1 MTIDLTQFHDAF
13 FEESFEALDSMEAA
27 LLKLDIGA
35 PEPELINTIF
45 RVAHSIKGGSATFGF
60 SDIASFTH
68 SLETLL
74 DELRSGGMQVTLAI
88 SDLLLKSVD
97 VMRAMLRSTQAKQPL
112 DMQKVSDLQFD
123 LELTIAQKNSAPPAK
138 PAPAPAAAPAA
149 TAPGGAVASTS
160 GVPAGAV
167 PAGAASTTAPVAT
180 VGAAGAPGAAGAA
193 GAAAP
198 AATAP
203 VAAVVATPYGAPVG
217 ASPAATG
224 SAATASAAAG
234 PGHATAS
241 PAAATAT
248 ASTSRGWEISFRPY
262 RELFARGN
270 DPLRMLREL
279 AELGD
284 LTVHVDTSALP
295 TFSDL
300 DSQSCYLAWN
310 LELAGDVLEADIKQ
324 VFEWAEG
331 DCDLELRQVGA
342 PEANAAALAPAP
354 AAGDATQATLV
365 DGPAPNAT
373 AESQPAIHAD
383 RSASAGAA
391 DAAVADA
398 ILSATDHKPDAPA
411 HNTTAASAPAAT
423 PAASAPAAPTH
434 QPTLSPVKENKP
446 DTPVAA
452 IGDSGSIRVSVEK
465 IDELMNTVGELV
477 ITQAMLSQLGTA
489 MEGPNA
495 EKLRAGLAQLER
507 NTRELQESVMRVR
520 MLPISFVFSRFPR
533 MVRDIAQRL
542 GKQIDLKLTGE
553 QTELDKTVLEKIGD
567 PLVHLVRNSID
578 HGIEMPDARIAAG
591 KPAAGT
597 VHLDAC
603 HRGGNIAVEVSDDG
617 GGLDKD
623 RILAKAR
630 QRGLVGPNDAL
641 TDDQIHD
648 LIFLPGFS
656 TAEKTTDLSGR
667 GVGMD
672 VVRRNVKELGG
683 KIELRSEQGKGSR
696 FIITL
701 PLTLAIVDGQSVAV
715 GSETYIIP
723 LISIVESMRLK
734 ETAISRLSGHNE
746 VFSFR
751 GDYLPIIRLHE
762 LFGVEPRARAL
773 HEGLVVIAEGD
784 GRRVGLFVDDL
795 LGQQQV
801 VIKSLEA
808 NYGHVEGV
816 SGATILGDGSVAL
829 ILDVTGIIHAA
840 SMRAAA

>member
-13 FEESFEALDSMEAA
+13 FEESFEALDSMESA

-68 SLETLL
+68 SCETLL
-74 DELRSGGMQVTLAI
+74 DELRSGGMQVSLEI
-88 SDLLLKSVD
+88 SDLLLKTVD
-97 VMRAMLRSTQAKQPL
+97 VMRAMLRSTQSKQPL
-112 DMQKVSDLQFD
+112 DMQKVSDVQFD
-123 LELTIAQKNSAPPAK
+123 VEMMIAQKNNAPAIKVTPAVVAPAK
-138 PAPAPAAAPAA
+138 VAPVTAQPAMAAPASAASPAAANTMSAPAA
-149 TAPGGAVASTS
+149 TAASS
-160 GVPAGAV
+160 
-167 PAGAASTTAPVAT
+167 STP
-180 VGAAGAPGAAGAA
+180 
-193 GAAAP
+193 
-198 AATAP
+198 
-203 VAAVVATPYGAPVG
+203 
-217 ASPAATG
+217 ASPAA
-224 SAATASAAAG
+224 
-234 PGHATAS
+234 
-241 PAAATAT
+241 
-248 ASTSRGWEISFRPY
+248 RRWEIAFRPY

-270 DPLRMLREL
+270 DPLRMMREL

-284 LTVHVDTSALP
+284 LTVNVDTSALP
-295 TFSDL
+295 NFSEL
-300 DSQSCYLAWN
+300 DSQSCYLAWK
-310 LELAGDVLEADIKQ
+310 LELAGDVPEDAIKQ

-331 DCDLELRQVGA
+331 DCDLELRLMGGETA
-342 PEANAAALAPAP
+342 PAIAAAPVVVETEPAP
-354 AAGDATQATLV
+354 
-365 DGPAPNAT
+365 
-373 AESQPAIHAD
+373 SQE
-383 RSASAGAA
+383 
-391 DAAVADA
+391 VLADA
-398 ILSATDHKPDAPA
+398 ILSG
-411 HNTTAASAPAAT
+411 SAPAVEEPKPE
-423 PAASAPAAPTH
+423 PA
-434 QPTLSPVKENKP
+434 
-446 DTPVAA
+446 TPVAA
-452 IGDSGSIRVSVEK
+452 APAVAAVKDIKPDAIAGVGDSGSIRVSVEK

-477 ITQAMLSQLGTA
+477 ITQAMLSQLGA
-489 MEGPNA
+489 ALEGGNA

-578 HGIEMPDARIAAG
+578 HGIEMPEVRVAAG
-591 KPAAGT
+591 KDAAGT

-617 GGLDKD
+617 GGLDKE

-630 QRGLVGPNDAL
+630 QRGLVGPNDVL

-683 KIELRSEQGKGSR
+683 KIELRSERGKGSR

-734 ETAISRLSGHNE
+734 ETSISRLSGHNE

-829 ILDVTGIIHAA
+829 ILDVTGIIAAA

>member
-68 SLETLL
+68 SCETLL
-74 DELRSGGMQVTLAI
+74 DELRSGGMQVTTEI
-88 SDLLLKSVD
+88 SDLLLKTVD
-97 VMRAMLRSTQAKQPL
+97 VMRAMLRSTQSKQPI

-123 LELTIAQKNSAPPAK
+123 VELMIAQKNNAAKAAPVAA
-138 PAPAPAAAPAA
+138 PAPAPVAAAI
-149 TAPGGAVASTS
+149 VSN
-160 GVPAGAV
+160 
-167 PAGAASTTAPVAT
+167 PVA
-180 VGAAGAPGAAGAA
+180 
-193 GAAAP
+193 
-198 AATAP
+198 AP
-203 VAAVVATPYGAPVG
+203 VAAPAPHW
-217 ASPAATG
+217 AIA
-224 SAATASAAAG
+224 
-234 PGHATAS
+234 
-241 PAAATAT
+241 
-248 ASTSRGWEISFRPY
+248 FRPY

-279 AELGD
+279 AELGEIKID
-284 LTVHVDTSALP
+284 VDTGALP
-295 TFSDL
+295 AFEAL
-300 DSQSCYLAWN
+300 DPQSCYLAWKI
-310 LELAGDVLEADIKQ
+310 ELDGQVREDAIKQ

-331 DCDLELRQVGA
+331 DCDLELNLVGA
-342 PEANAAALAPAP
+342 AAPAAAVAAPANDALVADAVLSGNEPVAAAAQPEPVVAAPAPVVETKQEPAP
-354 AAGDATQATLV
+354 AAVATPT
-365 DGPAPNAT
+365 PH
-373 AESQPAIHAD
+373 I
-383 RSASAGAA
+383 
-391 DAAVADA
+391 AAVKD
-398 ILSATDHKPDAPA
+398 S
-411 HNTTAASAPAAT
+411 N
-423 PAASAPAAPTH
+423 
-434 QPTLSPVKENKP
+434 
-446 DTPVAA
+446 AA
-452 IGDSGSIRVSVEK
+452 ISAVGDSGSIRVSVEK

-477 ITQAMLSQLGTA
+477 ITQAMLSQLGA
-489 MEGPNA
+489 GIDGPSA

-578 HGIEMPDARIAAG
+578 HGIEMPDARVAAG

-623 RILAKAR
+623 RILAKAK
-630 QRGLVGPNDAL
+630 QRGLVGQNDVL
-641 TDDQIHD
+641 TDEQIHD

-683 KIELRSEQGKGSR
+683 KIELRSERGKGSR

-734 ETAISRLSGHNE
+734 ETSISRLSGHNE

-751 GDYLPIIRLHE
+751 GDYLPIIRLHQ
-762 LFGVEPRARAL
+762 LFGIEPRARAL

-808 NYGHVEGV
+808 NYGRVEGV

-840 SMRAAA
+840 SMLAAA

>member
-68 SLETLL
+68 SCETLL
-74 DELRSGGMQVTLAI
+74 DELRSGGMQVSLVI
-88 SDLLLKSVD
+88 SDVLLKTVD
-97 VMRAMLRSTQAKQPL
+97 VMRAMLRSTQSKQPL
-112 DMQKVSDLQFD
+112 DMQKVSDVQFD
-123 LELTIAQKNSAPPAK
+123 VEMMIAQKNNAPAK
-138 PAPAPAAAPAA
+138 PAAAPVKAAPAVVPAPAAPA
-149 TAPGGAVASTS
+149 S
-160 GVPAGAV
+160 
-167 PAGAASTTAPVAT
+167 
-180 VGAAGAPGAAGAA
+180 
-193 GAAAP
+193 AAP
-198 AATAP
+198 A
-203 VAAVVATPYGAPVG
+203 TPP
-217 ASPAATG
+217 
-224 SAATASAAAG
+224 
-234 PGHATAS
+234 
-241 PAAATAT
+241 
-248 ASTSRGWEISFRPY
+248 RWEISFRPY

-270 DPLRMLREL
+270 DPLRMMREL
-279 AELGD
+279 AELGE
-284 LTVHVDTSALP
+284 LTVNVDVSALP
-295 TFSDL
+295 RFEEL
-300 DSQSCYLAWN
+300 DAQSCYLAWK
-310 LELAGDVLEADIKQ
+310 LELAGDVPEDAIKQ

-331 DCDLELRQVGA
+331 DCDLELRLTGGA
-342 PEANAAALAPAP
+342 TPASGTNTNANGAVAAP
-354 AAGDATQATLV
+354 AAELAD
-365 DGPAPNAT
+365 PSSNAT
-373 AESQPAIHAD
+373 ASTAA
-383 RSASAGAA
+383 SASAPAAA

-398 ILSATDHKPDAPA
+398 ILSGAAAPTAAPAGAPTLTAVKDAKPDAI
-411 HNTTAASAPAAT
+411 SA
-423 PAASAPAAPTH
+423 
-434 QPTLSPVKENKP
+434 V
-446 DTPVAA
+446 
-452 IGDSGSIRVSVEK
+452 GDSGSIRVSVEK

-477 ITQAMLSQLGTA
+477 ITQAMLSQLGA
-489 MEGPNA
+489 ALEGGNA

-578 HGIEMPDARIAAG
+578 HGIEMPDVRMAAG
-591 KPAAGT
+591 KDAIGT

-617 GGLDKD
+617 GGLDKE

-630 QRGLVGPNDAL
+630 QRGLVGPNDVL
-641 TDDQIHD
+641 TDEQIHD

-734 ETAISRLSGHNE
+734 ETSISRLSGHNE

-801 VIKSLEA
+801 VIKSLEV

>member
-97 VMRAMLRSTQAKQPL
+97 VMRAMLKSTQAKQPL
-112 DMQKVSDLQFD
+112 DMQRVSDLQFD
-123 LELTIAQKNSAPPAK
+123 LELMIAQKNATPALTTV
-138 PAPAPAAAPAA
+138 PEAIAHLATAPAPAAPAATPHPAPASDNIAPAA
-149 TAPGGAVASTS
+149 PATAALP
-160 GVPAGAV
+160 P
-167 PAGAASTTAPVAT
+167 
-180 VGAAGAPGAAGAA
+180 
-193 GAAAP
+193 AAAP
-198 AATAP
+198 
-203 VAAVVATPYGAPVG
+203 
-217 ASPAATG
+217 
-224 SAATASAAAG
+224 
-234 PGHATAS
+234 
-241 PAAATAT
+241 
-248 ASTSRGWEISFRPY
+248 GWEISFRPY

-270 DPLRMLREL
+270 DPLRMMREL
-279 AELGD
+279 ADLGE
-284 LTVHVDTSALP
+284 LTVQVDTSALP
-295 TFSDL
+295 AFADL
-300 DSQSCYLAWN
+300 EPQSCYLSWKI
-310 LELAGDVLEADIKQ
+310 ELDGDVAEEAIKQ

-331 DCDLELRQVGA
+331 DCDLELRRK
-342 PEANAAALAPAP
+342 
-354 AAGDATQATLV
+354 
-365 DGPAPNAT
+365 GPP
-373 AESQPAIHAD
+373 I
-383 RSASAGAA
+383 G

-398 ILSATDHKPDAPA
+398 ILSGKPPVADDDPATPAVAAAPA
-411 HNTTAASAPAAT
+411 PPAPAA
-423 PAASAPAAPTH
+423 AAPAAPA
-434 QPTLSPVKENKP
+434 LAAVKDTKP
-446 DTPVAA
+446 DSPVAA

-477 ITQAMLSQLGTA
+477 ITQAMLSQLGAA
-489 MEGPNA
+489 MEGPHA

-578 HGIEMPDARIAAG
+578 HGIEMPEARIAAG

-617 GGLDKD
+617 GGLDKE
-623 RILAKAR
+623 RILAKAK
-630 QRGLVGPNDAL
+630 QRGLVGQNDVL
-641 TDDQIHD
+641 TDEQIHD

-683 KIELRSEQGKGSR
+683 KIELRSERGKGSR

-734 ETAISRLSGHNE
+734 ETGISRLSGHNE

-762 LFGVEPRARAL
+762 LFGVEPRAKAL

-829 ILDVTGIIHAA
+829 ILDVTGIIAAA

>member
-68 SLETLL
+68 SCETLL
-74 DELRSGGMQVTLAI
+74 DELRSGGMQVSLDI
-88 SDLLLKSVD
+88 SDLLLKTVD
-97 VMRAMLRSTQAKQPL
+97 VMRAMLRSTQSKQPL
-112 DMQKVSDLQFD
+112 DMQRVSDIQFD
-123 LELTIAQKNSAPPAK
+123 VELMIAQKNAAPAK
-138 PAPAPAAAPAA
+138 PAAAPAKAAPAAVANTQPAAIPAPAPAVAAASAAPTSAPAA
-149 TAPGGAVASTS
+149 AASAPPAV
-160 GVPAGAV
+160 AV
-167 PAGAASTTAPVAT
+167 PAVAP
-180 VGAAGAPGAAGAA
+180 
-193 GAAAP
+193 
-198 AATAP
+198 
-203 VAAVVATPYGAPVG
+203 
-217 ASPAATG
+217 
-224 SAATASAAAG
+224 
-234 PGHATAS
+234 H
-241 PAAATAT
+241 
-248 ASTSRGWEISFRPY
+248 WEISFRPY

-270 DPLRMLREL
+270 DPLRMMREL
-279 AELGD
+279 AELGE
-284 LTVHVDTSALP
+284 LTVQVDTTALP
-295 TFSDL
+295 SFADL
-300 DSQSCYLAWN
+300 DSQSCYLAWK
-310 LELAGDVLEADIKQ
+310 LELAGDVTEDAIKQ

-331 DCDLELRQVGA
+331 DCDLELRLVGA
-342 PEANAAALAPAP
+342 AAVERVAIEPEP
-354 AAGDATQATLV
+354 AAV
-365 DGPAPNAT
+365 VIP
-373 AESQPAIHAD
+373 EVV
-383 RSASAGAA
+383 
-391 DAAVADA
+391 AAVEGPK
-398 ILSATDHKPDAPA
+398 HE
-411 HNTTAASAPAAT
+411 PAAPT
-423 PAASAPAAPTH
+423 PAAPAAPTL
-434 QPTLSPVKENKP
+434 TAVKDAKP
-446 DTPVAA
+446 DA
-452 IGDSGSIRVSVEK
+452 ISAVGDSGSIRVSVEK

-477 ITQAMLSQLGTA
+477 ITQAMLSQLGA
-489 MEGPNA
+489 ALEGANA

-578 HGIEMPDARIAAG
+578 HGIEMPEVRIAAG
-591 KPAAGT
+591 KDAAGT

-630 QRGLVGPNDAL
+630 QRGLVGQNDVL

-683 KIELRSEQGKGSR
+683 KIELRSESGKGSR

-734 ETAISRLSGHNE
+734 ETSISRLSGHNE